1 MTKRLHLI
9 LMVLSFVTGFS
20 QPISTFQQFT
30 GSYDFTMIGNTMNA
44 APNGTGAACM
54 MLTQSS
60 AMLNLAPNQTVEAAY
75 LYWSGSGNLQQAD
88 LNVNLNGVPI
98 TAQRTFTVD
107 YAGIYPFFGA
117 YADVTNILRTT
128 GNGLYTLSNFDINAV
143 LPHYCPGGLNYAGWA
158 IVIVYEDPTLLNRVV
173 NLYDGFE
180 IVDPNNQF
188 ISITL
193 SGLNVTDIAGA
204 KLGFLAWEGDANIA
218 ISEELRINNSLVS
231 NPPLNPANNVF
242 NGTNSYTNSN
252 TLYNMDLDY
261 FMISNYISLG
271 DTSLNF
277 SIRSAQDLIISNAFA
292 VSLTSLF
299 ADATIEID
307 DVKVECASREITV
320 DYTVYNHEGTTD
332 LLPNVPIAFYADDVL
347 VGTTTTRTTIPI
359 GGSESAS
366 LKINLPSN
374 IAEEFVLKLVVDDD
388 GTGKGIIVELDEENN
403 EDETSVRLLKNPQIG
418 KPEDLFACDENKR
431 GYIHFDLTINTPLVR
446 LDPNHKITYYE
457 SEKRA
462 AEQENP
468 ITNPMDYEVESFSY
482 KRIWIRV
489 DDPITGCF
497 SITSFRVT
505 AKKKVFGEMEQPFM
519 ICSKKDRS
527 THANLDVVYRIL
539 SQKVDFVDEIDFS
552 FYTSWQD
559 AQDEV
564 NEIKETSDFKVP
576 YYPFIVY
583 VKAKGGEALW
593 CDDLIEIQI
602 NQCVVPRGISPNS
615 DRLNDGLDL
624 TNFYLND
631 LKIYNRYGNLVYE
644 YGEGYTNQWK
654 GHDRNGK
661 ILPAGTYFIV
671 FQTDFDTYTGYVYVI
686 REKP

>member
-261 FMISNYISLG
+261 FMISNFITVG

-277 SIRSAQDLIISNAFA
+277 SISSVQDLIISNVFA
-292 VSLTSLF
+292 VTLTSLF

-307 DVKVECASREITV
+307 TEDVACSSREINL
-320 DYTVYNHEGTTD
+320 DYTVYNHDGTTD
-332 LLPNVPIAFYADDVL
+332 LHPNVPIAFYADDIL
-347 VGTTTTRTTIPI
+347 VAQSSTKTSISI
-359 GGSESAS
+359 GGSESGS
-366 LKINLPSN
+366 LSIHIPTN
-374 IAEEFVLKLVVDDD
+374 IADDFVLKAVVDDD
-388 GTGKGIIVELDEENN
+388 GTGNGIIIELDEENN
-403 EDETSVRLLKNPQIG
+403 EDEKEIQLLKNPQIG
-418 KPEDLFACDENKR
+418 KPEDLFVCDENKV
-431 GYIHFDLTINTPLVR
+431 GSIYFDLTVNEHQVL
-446 LDPNHKITYYE
+446 LDSSHTISYYE
-457 SEKRA
+457 SE
-462 AEQENP
+462 ENANNKVNS
-468 ITNPMDYEVESFSY
+468 IVNTTNYQVESYSFR
-482 KRIWIRV
+482 RIWIRV
-489 DDPITGCF
+489 EDLNTGCF
-497 SITSFRVT
+497 SVTSFRVT
-505 AKKKVFGEMEQPFM
+505 AKRKVFGEIEQPFM
-519 ICSKKDRS
+519 ICSKKERS

-539 SQKVDFVDEIDFS
+539 AQKFDFADEIQLN
-552 FYTSWQD
+552 FYPSWQD
-559 AQDEV
+559 AQNQT
-564 NEIKETSDFKVP
+564 NEIKETSDFRVP
-576 YYPFIVY
+576 YFPFIVF
-583 VKAKGGEALW
+583 VMAKGEQVLW
-593 CDDLIEIQI
+593 CDDLIEVQI
-602 NQCVVPRGISPNS
+602 NQCIVPKGISPNS
-615 DRLNDGLDL
+615 DGMNDGLDL
-624 TNFYLND
+624 TNFYLLD

-644 YGEGYTNQWK
+644 HGDGYTNQWK
-654 GHDRNGK
+654 GQDKNDN

-671 FQTDFDTYTGYVYVI
+671 FRTEFDNYSGYVYVI